1 MTRPPAEFN
10 RKRTKSAQFKPQGKG
25 FGGAGLGG
33 AKRAGSVRDQKL
45 NKLNEERL
53 EKERARMKV
62 AYDHAK
68 MWFGEIKKALEKDE
82 GFFLEPS
89 LGIQI

>member
-1 MTRPPAEFN
+1 MSSEPNGCNEPD
-10 RKRTKSAQFKPQGKG
+10 
-25 FGGAGLGG
+25 
-33 AKRAGSVRDQKL
+33 VRNKQNELNKLNKL

-68 MWFGEIKKALEKDE
+68 MWFGEIKKALEKDD

>member
-1 MTRPPAEFN
+1 M
-10 RKRTKSAQFKPQGKG
+10 
-25 FGGAGLGG
+25 
-33 AKRAGSVRDQKL
+33 RDQKL

-68 MWFGEIKKALEKDE
+68 MWFGEIKKALEKDD

-89 LGIQI
+89 LGIQISEAKVAAASDKKKPC